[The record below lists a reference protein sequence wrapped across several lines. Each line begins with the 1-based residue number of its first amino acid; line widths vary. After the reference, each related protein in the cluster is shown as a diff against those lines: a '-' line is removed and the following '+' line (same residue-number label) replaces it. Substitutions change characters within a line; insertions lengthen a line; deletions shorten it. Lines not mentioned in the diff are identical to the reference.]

1 MKSRRLTLPIVFV
14 FLCQYLPAQITLIQG
29 QFLYSSEEDYS
40 YGIYEHPLLEGEF
53 TVLGEGRS
61 NAAGDF
67 SFELEI
73 GEPRILQLKRKA
85 DVYPIYVQPG
95 DTLSLKILN
104 RFNIEFAGD
113 SDRENDL
120 LFQMEFH
127 QAFYAGDPLD
137 DCLLAIDTLGAKRQ
151 VLIQQYKEELS
162 LVNEDFLAYLEAA
175 VVGNRYEKLNQVYH
189 RHVQE
194 QPENP
199 LLGVVSNDLLNL
211 PILDETRSSVYLH
224 AMVAFLQNRLDQDM
238 AVDPILKEKE
248 ALQWQ
253 RRREI
258 LSAAI
263 VEAPALKR
271 YMDFFLLGMELWWVE
286 EEEELALLDSA
297 WSEMRRQYP
306 DDSLHTLLS
315 DLYLERRSAALL
327 KKLEDLS
334 MVDSTGQSVL
344 LSEGEQFPV
353 LVLLWSDTAT
363 ISNDL
368 ERLSSLL
375 PPQWKK
381 EQLITL
387 YIGENEGLWQAALP
401 ELHKQDKGR
410 HFRMES
416 DQAQDFKITYKIER
430 SPIYLLFDGPK
441 SLQQVS
447 FELSQRIYR
456 ALFSLGR
463 FR

>member
-1 MKSRRLTLPIVFV
+1 MALILLLSQNSAAQKCFV
-14 FLCQYLPAQITLIQG
+14 QG

-40 YGIYEHPLLEGEF
+40 FGIYEHPLLEAQF
-53 TVLGEGRS
+53 PVLGEGRS
-61 NAAGDF
+61 DAEGNF

-73 GEPRILQLKRKA
+73 AEPKILQLKRKA
-85 DVYPIYVQPG
+85 DVYSIYVQPG

-104 RFNIEFAGD
+104 RFNIEFAEG
-113 SDRENDL
+113 SGNENEL
-120 LFQMEFH
+120 LFQMDFH

-151 VLIQQYKEELS
+151 KLIQQYKES
-162 LVNEDFLAYLEAA
+162 TPSVNEDFLSYLEAA
-175 VVGNRYEKLNQVYH
+175 VVGNRYDQLNQVYH

-211 PILDETRSSVYLH
+211 PILDETRSAVYLN
-224 AMVAFLQNRLDQDM
+224 AMAAFMQNRLDQAM

-248 ALQWQ
+248 ALQWEK
-253 RRREI
+253 RKAI
-258 LSAAI
+258 LSETAT
-263 VEAPALKR
+263 EAPALKR
-271 YMDFFLLGMELWWVE
+271 FMDFFLLGMELWWVE
-286 EEEELALLDSA
+286 EEEDLVLLDA
-297 WSEMRRQYP
+297 TWAGMRRQYP
-306 DDSLHTLLS
+306 DDSLHTLLT
-315 DLYLERRSAALL
+315 DLYPERRSAALL
-327 KKLEDLS
+327 KKLEDIS
-334 MVDSTGQSVL
+334 MLDSTGQKVL
-344 LSEGEQFPV
+344 LSEGEQFPM
-353 LVLLWSDTAT
+353 LALLWSDTST
-363 ISNDL
+363 INNDM

-381 EQLITL
+381 EQLVTL
-387 YIGENEGLWQAALP
+387 YIGEEEGFWQGALP
-401 ELHKQDKGR
+401 VLNKYEKGR
-410 HFRMES
+410 HFRLE
-416 DQAQDFKITYKIER
+416 AGTVKDFKQIYKIEAT
-430 SPIYLLFDGPK
+430 PIYLLFDGPK